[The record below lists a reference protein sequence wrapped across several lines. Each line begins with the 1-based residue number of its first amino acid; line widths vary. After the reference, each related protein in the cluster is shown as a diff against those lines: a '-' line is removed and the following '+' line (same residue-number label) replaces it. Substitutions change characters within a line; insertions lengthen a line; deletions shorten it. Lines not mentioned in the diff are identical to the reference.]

1 MNIAIPAA
9 RLVAVLGASAAL
21 AGCSLLSAP
30 WHKEPPPPVVVAP
43 PPPPPLPEPVAT
55 HRFELATPDDDVVG
69 ALQVTTASKDD
80 TLPDIARRFNVG
92 YEEIVRAN
100 PGVDPW
106 LPGAERRIVVPS
118 QFVLPNAP
126 HEGIV
131 INLAAMRI
139 FYYPKPKKG
148 EPQLVYTHPIGVGK
162 VGWSTPEGSTKVIAR
177 ETDPIWRPSA
187 AVRKEHAENGDP
199 VEKVVLPGPDNPLGK
214 YKFTLGWQSYLI
226 HGTNKPYGVG
236 LRSSHGCIRLYPE
249 DIEKL
254 YQMVP
259 LGTRV
264 TVVNQPFVFGWHQGQ
279 LHLQAYTVLEDD
291 PRDWKKAQK
300 TLLAKSLSPRLQKLI
315 KASGSSVDWAAVAA
329 VAHQPRG
336 VVVPVSTTAG
346 ATTADTATA
355 GAAMAGT
362 AEAMIAAA
370 PLVQNRIPRG
380 ANWDGKDETPPDQPG
395 FQQIMSEREPS
406 TASAAPAVP
415 AAAPATPATPSGTP
429 AATPQG

>member
-1 MNIAIPAA
+1 MNRTIHAA
-9 RLVAVLGASAAL
+9 RQAAALAICATL
-21 AGCSLLSAP
+21 AGCSLISAP
-30 WHKEPPPPVVVAP
+30 WHREPPAPAVPAP
-43 PPPPPLPEPVAT
+43 PAPPPLPEPVAT
-55 HRFELATPDDDVVG
+55 HRFELSAPDDDVVG
-69 ALQVTTASKDD
+69 ALQITTATQDD

-106 LPGAERRIVVPS
+106 LPGAGRRIVVPS

-126 HEGIV
+126 REGIV

-139 FYYPKPKKG
+139 FYFPKPKPG

-162 VGWSTPEGSTKVIAR
+162 VGWSTPEGTTKVVAR
-177 ETDPIWRPSA
+177 QTDPIWRPSA

-199 VEKVVLPGPDNPLGK
+199 IPKVVLPGPDNPLGK
-214 YKFTLGWQSYLI
+214 YKFTLGWPSYLI

-249 DIEKL
+249 DIEQL

-264 TVVNQPFVFGWHQGQ
+264 RVVNQPFVFGWHAGQ
-279 LHLQAYTVLEDD
+279 LQLQAYTVLEDD
-291 PRDWKKAQK
+291 PRDWKKAQQ

-315 KASGSSVDWAAVAA
+315 KSSAVVVDWAAVAA

-336 VVVPVSTTAG
+336 VVVPVSGEAG
-346 ATTADTATA
+346 AV
-355 GAAMAGT
+355 
-362 AEAMIAAA
+362 EAVIAAA

-380 ANWDGKDETPPDQPG
+380 ANWDGADEMPPDQPG
-395 FQQIMSEREPS
+395 FEQIMSEREPS
-406 TASAAPAVP
+406 TASA
-415 AAAPATPATPSGTP
+415 TP
-429 AATPQG
+429 AAPPPRAPAGSPKG

>member
-1 MNIAIPAA
+1 MRTAFHTARGLAA
-9 RLVAVLGASAAL
+9 MLSACVVLT
-21 AGCSLLSAP
+21 GCSLIGAP
-30 WHKEPPPPVVVAP
+30 WHKQPPPVVVEP
-43 PPPPPLPEPVAT
+43 PPPPALPEPVAT

-69 ALQVTTASKDD
+69 VLQITTSTKED

-106 LPGAERRIVVPS
+106 LPGADRKIVVPS

-131 INLAAMRI
+131 INIAAMRI
-139 FYYPKPKKG
+139 FYYPPHRKG

-162 VGWSTPEGSTKVIAR
+162 VGWSTPEGTTRIIAR

-187 AVRKEHAENGDP
+187 GVRKEHEENGDP
-199 VEKVVLPGPDNPLGK
+199 VPRVVKAGPDNPLGK
-214 YKFTLGWQSYLI
+214 YKFTLGWPSYLI

-249 DIEKL
+249 DIERL
-254 YQMVP
+254 YKMVP

-264 TVVNQPFVFGWHQGQ
+264 TVVNQPFVFGWHEGQ

-291 PRDWKKAQK
+291 PRNWQKAQK
-300 TLLAKSLSPRLQKLI
+300 TLLAKSLSPRLQKLL
-315 KASGSSVDWAAVAA
+315 KASGTNIDWSAVSA
-329 VAHQPRG
+329 VAHEPRG
-336 VVVPVSTTAG
+336 IVVPVSG
-346 ATTADTATA
+346 QP
-355 GAAMAGT
+355 GT
-362 AEAMIAAA
+362 VESVLAAA
-370 PLVQNRIPRG
+370 HEVQNRIPPG
-380 ANWDGKDETPPDQPG
+380 ATWDGADETPPDQPG

-406 TASAAPAVP
+406 TASATPASPAPPSVAA
-415 AAAPATPATPSGTP
+415 AAAP
-429 AATPQG
+429 QG

>member
-1 MNIAIPAA
+1 MRTAFHTARGLAA
-9 RLVAVLGASAAL
+9 MLSACVVLT
-21 AGCSLLSAP
+21 GCSLIGAP
-30 WHKEPPPPVVVAP
+30 WHKQPPPVVVEP
-43 PPPPPLPEPVAT
+43 PPPPALPEPVAT

-69 ALQVTTASKDD
+69 VLQITTSTKED

-106 LPGAERRIVVPS
+106 LPGADRKIVVPS

-131 INLAAMRI
+131 INIAAMRI
-139 FYYPKPKKG
+139 FYYPPHRKG

-162 VGWSTPEGSTKVIAR
+162 VGWSTPEGTTRIIAR

-187 AVRKEHAENGDP
+187 GVRKEHEENGDP
-199 VEKVVLPGPDNPLGK
+199 VPRVVKAGPDNPLGK
-214 YKFTLGWQSYLI
+214 YKFTLGWPSYLI

-249 DIEKL
+249 DIERL
-254 YQMVP
+254 YKMVP

-264 TVVNQPFVFGWHQGQ
+264 TVVNQPFVFGWHEGQ

-291 PRDWKKAQK
+291 PRNWQKAQK
-300 TLLAKSLSPRLQKLI
+300 TLLAKSLSPRLQKLL
-315 KASGSSVDWAAVAA
+315 KASGTSIDWSAVSA
-329 VAHQPRG
+329 VAHEPRG
-336 VVVPVSTTAG
+336 IVVPVSG
-346 ATTADTATA
+346 QP
-355 GAAMAGT
+355 GT
-362 AEAMIAAA
+362 VESVLAAA
-370 PLVQNRIPRG
+370 HEVQNRIPPG
-380 ANWDGKDETPPDQPG
+380 ATWDGADETPPDQPG

-406 TASAAPAVP
+406 TASATPASPAPPSVAA
-415 AAAPATPATPSGTP
+415 AAAP
-429 AATPQG
+429 QG